1 MLHCFIESGEN
12 SRTAARL
19 YQQCY
24 PDSQCPGH
32 TMFYRI
38 NKQLS
43 TNEDLNLSYY
53 FIQKTAKKYKYHAYL
68 STRVQQLLP
77 TDYER
82 RITFVAHMMVRL
94 EDQPNFLE
102 KIMWTDEARF
112 HNNGTVNHH
121 NNHYWSD
128 KNPHLLN
135 KSNRQVRWGLNV
147 WCGIMNDS
155 LVGPYFFENNLNGT
169 AYLIFLKN
177 ELPLLIEDISLDQRL
192 NMIWQHDGAPAHN
205 TLAVRTFLNDIFG
218 DKWIGTQGS
227 TILWPPRSP
236 DMTVLDFYFWGYLKN
251 EVYKEE
257 SNNLNDLKTRI
268 TEICNKIP
276 ASI

>member
-1 MLHCFIESGEN
+1 L
-12 SRTAARL
+12 L
-19 YQQCY
+19 YI
-24 PDSQCPGH
+24 S
-32 TMFYRI
+32 
-38 NKQLS
+38 
-43 TNEDLNLSYY
+43 EDLNLSYY
-53 FIQKTAKKYKYHAYL
+53 FVQKTAKKYKYHAYL
-68 STRVQQLLP
+68 PTRVQQLLP

-94 EDQPNFLE
+94 DDQPNFLE

-128 KNPHLLN
+128 KNPHWLN
-135 KSNRQVRWGLNV
+135 ESNRQVRWGVNV

-169 AYLIFLKN
+169 AYLNFLKN
-177 ELPLLIEDISLDQRL
+177 ELPLLFEDISLDQRL

-257 SNNLNDLKTRI
+257 SNNINDLKSRI
-268 TEICNKIP
+268 TEICKKIP
-276 ASI
+276 ASILKKATTSEVIKRLALCLDVDGHHFEHIIKYHT